1 MQRAVESV
9 LRAAVLKRLQGLL
22 ITARRLYRLLP
33 THMSVSG
40 EWIPTRLPAAK
51 YMYFVR
57 SVLLFDGCRKQ
68 ALLKARMQAAARMLS
83 AVARRATGSSVQR
96 IQLFAEDRHRQA
108 YSGMAFE
115 CPQSVVQRAQA
126 TAERFDAQRQIFCP
140 LCSVAWVRLC
150 QNLFRSVFFSCDL
163 PPRSLR
169 ERAAQLY
176 LRGYNLSH
184 ASSIAGP

>member
-9 LRAAVLKRLQGLL
+9 LRAAVLKRLEGLL

-40 EWIPTRLPAAK
+40 ESIPTRLPAAK

-68 ALLKARMQAAARMLS
+68 ALLKARMQAAARMS

-115 CPQSVVQRAQA
+115 CPQSAVQRAQA
-126 TAERFDAQRQIFCP
+126 TAEMRSARYFVRCA
-140 LCSVAWVRLC
+140 AWLGSAFAKICFGV
-150 QNLFRSVFFSCDL
+150 SFFLATCRRVL
-163 PPRSLR
+163 
-169 ERAAQLY
+169 
-176 LRGYNLSH
+176 
-184 ASSIAGP
+184 